1 MISLARTFGAA
12 LWLVAVAGS
21 AAASDLTVVGTGDGL
36 EVLRSVG
43 AAYTA
48 DHPQTSV
55 IVPPSVHSSG
65 GIAAVRSGAA
75 VLGRIARPLT
85 LEERAEGI
93 TEVPVFRLPS
103 AFIINAAANVRHLT
117 SEQATRIFRGE
128 ITNWQDLGGTD
139 LRIKI
144 VRRDEADSTLKVLRA
159 TVPGWRSLVVTD
171 RSKLAATTQEASDLV
186 SEVPGAVSFAP
197 YSRLLEANLVVPE
210 LDGRH
215 VTDAEYPSAVTLSL
229 IYREATVTEPAL
241 EFVRFL
247 FSPKARALIR
257 KFGGIPVR
265 AQS

>member
-1 MISLARTFGAA
+1 
-12 LWLVAVAGS
+12 
-21 AAASDLTVVGTGDGL
+21 
-36 EVLRSVG
+36 
-43 AAYTA
+43 
-48 DHPQTSV
+48 
-55 IVPPSVHSSG
+55 VHSSG

-159 TVPGWRSLVVTD
+159 TIPGWRSLVVTD

-186 SEVPGAVSFAP
+186 SEVPRRG
-197 YSRLLEANLVVPE
+197 LLCSIQPL
-210 LDGRH
+210 
-215 VTDAEYPSAVTLSL
+215 
-229 IYREATVTEPAL
+229 
-241 EFVRFL
+241 
-247 FSPKARALIR
+247 ARGE
-257 KFGGIPVR
+257 FGGAGARWTTRHGCRVSERSHDVIDL
-265 AQS
+265 S